1 MSDLCSS
8 DLLAS
13 SDTLNVSVWARFA
26 QPSRLVWAAS
36 DAIAEDIAKA
46 VASAAPALLEAAR
59 PTIGDRLAPLDLWS
73 IAFGLPYNADL
84 RAERR
89 LRAGS
94 IVEHAPDRH
103 LRFTPPALRSHR
115 NSGVKGTRVS
125 VRLDPGDRTN
135 IQK

>member
-73 IAFGLPYNADL
+73 IAFGLTYNAEL

-94 IVEHAPDRH
+94 IVE
-103 LRFTPPALRSHR
+103 PAQIGRAQ
-115 NSGVKGTRVS
+115 V
-125 VRLDPGDRTN
+125 
-135 IQK
+135 